1 MNKIESIH
9 QKLASFSIKKWKQ
22 DGRRI
27 NYKKRLKTNQQ
38 EYNTFYLL
46 SVNNFYHLSK
56 LLQIDESELIH
67 HINEP
72 EYIHYEI
79 KKKKGGVRSISAP
92 ESTLKRLQKRLN
104 FCLQQYYFL
113 IKPAY
118 VHGFVLQPKDS
129 PKFCPIVENACV
141 HTRKKVV
148 LNIDLKDFFP
158 SISAKRV
165 KELFTSEVFRFHENI
180 AIALALLTT
189 YEKKLPTG
197 APTSPVISNFIC
209 LQLDEDLNNYCIENQ
224 ITYTR
229 YADDLTFSAN
239 ESIHSDQTLD
249 IIGIILSQGF
259 RINEKKLR
267 IKLADCRQTV
277 TGLVVNEKVNV
288 PRELI
293 KNIRAMLHDL
303 TVNGAELAAKNHF
316 KNNHKPLS
324 TLQFQ
329 FLSRL
334 KGFIDFIGQ
343 VRGKNDSIYLKF
355 KIQYY
360 DYIYTFN
367 NSNS

>member
-1 MNKIESIH
+1 MNKIESVH
-9 QKLASFSIKKWKQ
+9 QKLTSFSIKKWKH
-22 DGRRI
+22 GSHRI
-27 NYKKRLKTNQQ
+27 HYNKRLKSNQQ
-38 EYNTFYLL
+38 EYNSFYLL
-46 SVNNFYHLSK
+46 SVNNFYHLSE
-56 LLQIDESELIH
+56 LLQIDKSELIH

-72 EYIHYEI
+72 EYFHYNI
-79 KKKKGGVRSISAP
+79 KKKKGGLRSISAP
-92 ESTLKRLQKRLN
+92 EPKLKCLQKRLN
-104 FCLQQYYFL
+104 YYLQQFYFL
-113 IKPAY
+113 IKPSY
-118 VHGFVLQPKDS
+118 VHGFVIQPKDS
-129 PKFCPIVENACV
+129 LTICPIAENARV
-141 HTRKKVV
+141 HTHKKVI
-148 LNIDLKDFFP
+148 LNIDLKDFFTT
-158 SISAKRV
+158 ISAKRV

-180 AIALALLTT
+180 AIALALITT

-197 APTSPVISNFIC
+197 APTSPVISNLIC
-209 LQLDEDLNNYCIENQ
+209 LQLDEDLNNYCIENH

-239 ESIHSDQTLD
+239 ESIHTDQTLD

-259 RINEKKLR
+259 SINEKKLR
-267 IKLADCRQTV
+267 IKLADSRQTV

-288 PRELI
+288 PRKMI

-303 TVNGAELAAKNHF
+303 TVNGAEVAAKNHF

-334 KGFIDFIGQ
+334 KGHIDFIGQ

>member
-9 QKLASFSIKKWKQ
+9 KKLASFSIKKWKH
-22 DGRRI
+22 GSRRI
-27 NYKKRLKTNQQ
+27 HFNTRRRLSQQ
-38 EYNTFYLL
+38 EFDAIYLL
-46 SVNNFYHLSK
+46 STNNFYHLSK

-72 EYIHYEI
+72 EYFHYKI

-209 LQLDEDLNNYCIENQ
+209 LQLDEDLKSYCVENQ
-224 ITYTR
+224 LDYTR
-229 YADDLTFSAN
+229 YADDLTFSSHETIN
-239 ESIHSDQTLD
+239 SDMILD
-249 IIGIILSQGF
+249 IISIILSHGF
-259 RINEKKLR
+259 NINEKKLR

-277 TGLVVNEKVNV
+277 TGLIVNEKVNV
-288 PRELI
+288 PRKLI

-303 TVNGAELAAKNHF
+303 TVNGAEIAAKNHF
-316 KNNHKPLS
+316 KNNQQPLS
-324 TLQFQ
+324 TLQFK

-334 KGFIDFIGQ
+334 KGYIDFIGQ